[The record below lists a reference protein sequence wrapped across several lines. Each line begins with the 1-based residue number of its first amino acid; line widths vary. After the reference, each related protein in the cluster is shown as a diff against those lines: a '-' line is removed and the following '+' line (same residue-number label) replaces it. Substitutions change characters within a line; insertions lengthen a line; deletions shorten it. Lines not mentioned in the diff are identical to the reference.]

1 MLNHTLRTA
10 AVVAALALIP
20 AASASAAGKTETL
33 RFFSK
38 TDQLTLTHAD
48 GTVATD
54 LSGPPV
60 AGDRLDIYASDFA
73 GNHKQHAKKATGSEH
88 VVCLFNAA
96 SPEPDCTSHVALGGS
111 LLIFHGDPA
120 VVIGGAGK
128 YLGATGR
135 VVSNK
140 TVGDSNDSDVVAKIT
155 LRDARA
161 SKSVR

>member
-1 MLNHTLRTA
+1 MHNHTLRIVA
-10 AVVAALALIP
+10 AAAALALIP

-38 TDQLTLTHAD
+38 TDQITLTHAD
-48 GTVATD
+48 GTVATH
-54 LSGPPV
+54 LSGPPA

-73 GNHKQHAKKATGSEH
+73 GDHKRHAKKATASEH
-88 VVCLFNAA
+88 VVCLFTAA

-111 LLIFHGDPA
+111 LLVFGGDPA

-135 VVSNK
+135 VISNK

-155 LRDARA
+155 LRA